1 MEKQARK
8 RSSHWVIMV
17 ESRNDQHQGIIL
29 ATIAKRA
36 YQLFERRGYAH
47 GFDLNDRMT
56 AEKELLQNSFN
67 GNTSQFD
74 LFIES
79 PRDPKVTT
87 ILSMTTHSMIVSR
100 SHARH
105 AREVGAGRDVASVHL
120 FPEEIDTTKTNV
132 NGMDGLLH
140 VQIPKR
146 NHRNFNLTS
155 QLPIK
160 HLQSW
165 SSSLSSRDQFR

>member
-8 RSSHWVIMV
+8 RSNNWVIAV
-17 ESRNDQHQGIIL
+17 ESRNDQHQEIIL
-29 ATIAKRA
+29 ATIASVPTSFSKGVGTRMA
-36 YQLFERRGYAH
+36 LMW
-47 GFDLNDRMT
+47 MT
-56 AEKELLQNSFN
+56 AEKELLQNDLN

-87 ILSMTTHSMIVSR
+87 ILSMTTHSMIR

-105 AREVGAGRDVASVHL
+105 AGEVGGGPDVASVHL

-132 NGMDGLLH
+132 NGVDGLLH
-140 VQIPKR
+140 VQVPKK
-146 NHRNFNLTS
+146 NHRNST
-155 QLPIK
+155 
-160 HLQSW
+160 
-165 SSSLSSRDQFR
+165 

>member
-1 MEKQARK
+1 MEKQATK
-8 RSSHWVIMV
+8 RSNNWVITV
-17 ESRNDQHQGIIL
+17 ECRKDQHQEIIL

-36 YQLFERRGYAH
+36 YQLFEQRGYAH
-47 GFDLNDRMT
+47 GFDLDDWIT
-56 AEKELLQNSFN
+56 AEKELLQNDFT

-87 ILSMTTHSMIVSR
+87 ILSMTTHSMIVFR

-105 AREVGAGRDVASVHL
+105 TGEVGGGPDVASVHL

-132 NGMDGLLH
+132 NGVDGFLH
-140 VQIPKR
+140 VQVPKR
-146 NHRNFNLTS
+146 NHRNST
-155 QLPIK
+155 
-160 HLQSW
+160 
-165 SSSLSSRDQFR
+165 